1 MSENIKNIK
10 KYALETAMKRLDE
23 VVALMSRENVSLEDS
38 LSLYEEGVALVRH
51 CNSKLEV
58 AQRKINELK
67 MTEDGEIVAEPF
79 DASGI
84 GE

>member
-1 MSENIKNIK
+1 
-10 KYALETAMKRLDE
+10 MKRLDE
-23 VVALMSRENVSLEDS
+23 VVALMSRENVSLEES
-38 LSLYEEGVALVRH
+38 LALYEEGVALVRH
-51 CNSKLEV
+51 CNEKLDV

-67 MTEDGEIVAEPF
+67 MTDDGEIVAEPF